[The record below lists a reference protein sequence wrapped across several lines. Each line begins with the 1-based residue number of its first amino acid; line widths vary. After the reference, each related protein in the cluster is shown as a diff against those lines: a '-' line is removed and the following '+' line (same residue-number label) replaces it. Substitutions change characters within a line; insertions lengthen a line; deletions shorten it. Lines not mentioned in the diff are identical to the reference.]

1 MPEIQTDV
9 EDDDD
14 AFGDFKFIS
23 SPSLP
28 HHANPIPAEDDEWGD
43 FVENPL
49 QFHFQTPPNPHPFG
63 LFSGLQIPITDPPP
77 TTPYQSHL
85 GGPQLSADLAVEKR
99 WEKPR
104 GALPLSIFGEEE
116 EEESNT
122 VDLSFDARDEFPL
135 KCDPGTKNGAGSG
148 PGVGLNDLIL
158 NLYGRD
164 EQIKTENGALG
175 NSDLVDESADFDENC
190 WEFKE
195 ANSEFEGED
204 GSLMEEQKDSEVLGV
219 EAKATRTV
227 QEIEDLISSSLKVGI
242 RNGVRNENGLHTN
255 SVNRNVSSFENFW
268 VHNDEFSEAGVV
280 DFFSEQKKE
289 QKVSDLLGAE
299 AKVCTSTTEIQGIEE
314 MLEHSQ
320 GTTLSYTF
328 SNGKPDY
335 GEMFDAQGGF
345 FHGLT
350 TSVSNG
356 FNGVNSGWSSAV
368 SDLISDLYS
377 QAEQISTVN
386 STRQPTAN
394 EFSSTQLGLNSD
406 LVNGDDDLDENDW
419 EFKDAFSEGTV
430 GNGDPGFETVDAHQ
444 NFSAELKL
452 KNFVGFYS
460 RLKDEARFFIL
471 DHLDDLKKAKKDAAL
486 SGDEIKVMAFDEE
499 IQAAYEKVR
508 VDNSFSGKVHPEEHP
523 PRNICVL
530 ELLEVVQDPSLR
542 GLETEYHLSKRIS
555 LAERDL
561 SSAVGL
567 LEHAMSVL
575 QILTLASEEEQATYI
590 SAWLKMVS
598 ACAQELQRGSMI
610 WKQSLQKN
618 FHVQVLSKAQGLNY
632 FLALGEIYRVSLVL
646 RASVALYKPWIL
658 LKSRDSTD
666 IFAFFEDCKTSWIDS
681 GLKESLKRISDSAD
695 LEYAGTIKALLESIK
710 YTHDL
715 DEVSLYH
722 HAFDQGEPICR
733 LSLLPSG
740 LIQDMKVVLWNGE
753 HYFLKLANLWGNRV
767 SCDPP
772 RLPHIHVY

>member
-299 AKVCTSTTEIQGIEE
+299 AKVCTSTTEIQLQGIEE

-356 FNGVNSGWSSAV
+356 FNGVNS
-368 SDLISDLYS
+368 
-377 QAEQISTVN
+377 
-386 STRQPTAN
+386 
-394 EFSSTQLGLNSD
+394 
-406 LVNGDDDLDENDW
+406 
-419 EFKDAFSEGTV
+419 
-430 GNGDPGFETVDAHQ
+430 
-444 NFSAELKL
+444 
-452 KNFVGFYS
+452 GFYS

>member
-227 QEIEDLISSSLKVGI
+227 QEIE
-242 RNGVRNENGLHTN
+242 
-255 SVNRNVSSFENFW
+255 
-268 VHNDEFSEAGVV
+268 
-280 DFFSEQKKE
+280 
-289 QKVSDLLGAE
+289 
-299 AKVCTSTTEIQGIEE
+299 GIEE

>member
-227 QEIEDLISSSLKVGI
+227 QEIEL
-242 RNGVRNENGLHTN
+242 
-255 SVNRNVSSFENFW
+255 
-268 VHNDEFSEAGVV
+268 
-280 DFFSEQKKE
+280 
-289 QKVSDLLGAE
+289 
-299 AKVCTSTTEIQGIEE
+299 QGIEE